1 MHSFSE
7 MLQRNSLLRVNFH
20 RYLLKLLILLFYC
33 QISYLGIV
41 GGRSEE
47 DTVERVLS
55 ATISNDLARMF
66 NWNGLKGKRC
76 FRKLQLTKVVFGMV
90 IRCIAFSSINDLV
103 NICCVVPLMCN
114 SLHCF
119 QQTF

>member
-41 GGRSEE
+41 RGRSEE

-76 FRKLQLTKVVFGMV
+76 FRKLQLTKVVFV
-90 IRCIAFSSINDLV
+90 WLYDVLHS
-103 NICCVVPLMCN
+103 VVLMTW
-114 SLHCF
+114 L
-119 QQTF
+119 TFAVLCR